1 MSNHSKD
8 TAQMLID
15 EAYSKALK
23 AMHKIDCIAY
33 FDGPHRVDDLDRVA
47 DDYHSYAMCILDAI
61 QDLHRSGGAQN
72 IMRPVSRHL
81 GALMKAVRL
90 YAQGHYPE
98 SYRSM
103 DRIEDVKRICFD
115 HAEGWMPECLILWC
129 TRWKMMN

>member
-81 GALMKAVRL
+81 GALMVLEPGDPHLPAFREDRRGDGRLGAVACGRC
-90 YAQGHYPE
+90 P
-98 SYRSM
+98 S
-103 DRIEDVKRICFD
+103 K
-115 HAEGWMPECLILWC
+115 EGEALCLI
-129 TRWKMMN
+129 THPPTA